1 LEKRKG
7 KRPQRNRTAFAVT
20 LLLVV
25 GAFCFIWWVWPGL
38 YNVSPQFNFILLEKN
53 DQPLKLLKGETLRL
67 HPQDQVK
74 ILTVSTNITFNVG
87 IRLVASD
94 MDIEALTYDK
104 IQMATLFPTET
115 LFQQHSIRVF
125 VKEKNRDMGYVDLVI
140 EPYVEDWLE
149 KVERTIDP
157 ERRIAILE
165 EARHMAPQDNKIR
178 ERLIQD
184 YRSLKRWPQTA
195 KLLEEMV
202 KEKPEEQKFF
212 ELFEV
217 YESMND
223 SNGAV
228 SVLRRLLQKTPDD
241 EELRLRLARTF
252 EKAKKLPDAI
262 REYEA
267 VLGRLDPKEK
277 LAVYK
282 TLGFLYTETGDP
294 DKAVASYLKAVELDK
309 KDVNLYYNLATLYE
323 KTGDKEKANQF
334 LAQAVALQPEDI
346 ESRLNLAESLF
357 NKGNL
362 DGAQTYLD
370 EVLKRKPDSLRAL
383 LLLVQIAD
391 KKGDKKRLKE
401 LYEKVYALAPDNEIV
416 LYNLGILEY
425 EAGNWPKSISY
436 FETYLKNHS
445 KDVETLRF
453 LLDLYKKD
461 KKEDSAFAAARA
473 LLSLNAGDPAPYPF
487 VFEVLNARS
496 DFKQMAEIMETGI
509 QARPENV
516 ELRQYLVFALLK
528 LEKEDAAAA
537 QLAQLAKLKPKD
549 VNLLLQLGRLQEKL
563 DNLKDAM
570 ETYKKAIEI
579 TPGHQEAEEA
589 YLRLRLNQLPLERKG
604 Q

>member
-104 IQMATLFPTET
+104 IQLANLFPTET

-184 YRSLKRWPQTA
+184 YRLLKRWPQTA

>member
-184 YRSLKRWPQTA
+184 YRLLKRWPQTA

-401 LYEKVYALAPDNEIV
+401 LYEKVYVLAPDNEIV

>member
-1 LEKRKG
+1 MEKRKG
-7 KRPQRNRTAFAVT
+7 KRPRRNRTAFAVT

-38 YNVSPQFNFILLEKN
+38 YNVSPQFDFILLEKN
-53 DQPLKLLKGETLRL
+53 DQRLKLLKGETLRL

-74 ILTVSTNITFNVG
+74 ILTVSTNITFNAG
-87 IRLVASD
+87 IRLVAND

-104 IQMATLFPTET
+104 IQLATLFPKEA

-178 ERLIQD
+178 ERLIQE
-184 YRSLKRWPQTA
+184 YRSLKRWPQAA

-202 KEKPEEQKFF
+202 KEKPEEQKLF
-212 ELFEV
+212 ELYEV
-217 YESMND
+217 YETMND

-241 EELRLRLARTF
+241 TELRLRLARTL

-267 VLGRLDPKEK
+267 VLSRLDPREK

-282 TLGFLYTETGDP
+282 TLGFLYTETDDL
-294 DKAVASYLKAVELDK
+294 DKAVSSYLKAAELDK

-323 KTGDKEKANQF
+323 KKGDKEKANQF
-334 LAQAVALQPEDI
+334 LAQAVALQPEDM

-357 NKGNL
+357 NKGNV
-362 DGAQTYLD
+362 DEAQTYLD
-370 EVLKRKPDSLRAL
+370 EVIRRKPDSLRAL

-391 KKGDKKRLKE
+391 KKGR
-401 LYEKVYALAPDNEIV
+401 
-416 LYNLGILEY
+416 
-425 EAGNWPKSISY
+425 
-436 FETYLKNHS
+436 
-445 KDVETLRF
+445 
-453 LLDLYKKD
+453 
-461 KKEDSAFAAARA
+461 
-473 LLSLNAGDPAPYPF
+473 
-487 VFEVLNARS
+487 
-496 DFKQMAEIMETGI
+496 
-509 QARPENV
+509 
-516 ELRQYLVFALLK
+516 
-528 LEKEDAAAA
+528 
-537 QLAQLAKLKPKD
+537 
-549 VNLLLQLGRLQEKL
+549 
-563 DNLKDAM
+563 
-570 ETYKKAIEI
+570 
-579 TPGHQEAEEA
+579 
-589 YLRLRLNQLPLERKG
+589 
-604 Q
+604 

>member
-53 DQPLKLLKGETLRL
+53 DQRLKILKGETLRL

-74 ILTVSTNITFNVG
+74 ILAVSTNITFNAGV
-87 IRLVASD
+87 RLVASEI
-94 MDIEALTYDK
+94 DIKALTYDK
-104 IQMATLFPTET
+104 IQLATLFPKET
-115 LFQQHSIRVF
+115 LFQQHRIRVF

-149 KVERTIDP
+149 KGERTIDP

-184 YRSLKRWPQTA
+184 YRSLKRWPQAA

-202 KEKPEEQKFF
+202 KEKPEEQEFF

-241 EELRLRLARTF
+241 SELRLRLARTL

-294 DKAVASYLKAVELDK
+294 DKAVASYLKAAELDK

-346 ESRLNLAESLF
+346 ESRLNLAERLF

-362 DGAQTYLD
+362 DEAQTYLD
-370 EVLKRKPDSLRAL
+370 DVLRRKPDSLRTL

-416 LYNLGILEY
+416 LYNLGILDY
-425 EAGNWPKSISY
+425 EAGNWPKSTSY
-436 FETYLKNHS
+436 FEAYLKNHP

-453 LLDLYKKD
+453 LLDLYKKE

-487 VFEVLNARS
+487 VFEYLNARN
-496 DFKQMAEIMETGI
+496 DCRQIAEIMETGI

-516 ELRQYLVFALLK
+516 ELRQYMVFALLK
-528 LEKEDAAAA
+528 LEKEEAAAA
-537 QLAQLAKLKPKD
+537 QLAELAKLKPKD

-563 DNLKDAM
+563 GNVKEAM
-570 ETYKKAIEI
+570 ETYGKVVEI
-579 TPGHQEAEEA
+579 SPGHQEAEEA